1 MRPRFLSVGLCAAAV
16 FCLCAC
22 GPSLPGAPPLL
33 QTWAAHDMDGEF
45 SAPAAYGRS
54 ALNEP
59 GRGAYDAILAA
70 ALAGE
75 TEGTL
80 PTPVSAPVFTA
91 AANAVRADTPML
103 EALEITAAGSPVR
116 VFTIYQPDQ
125 VQRLRR
131 REAIR
136 EAAAPL
142 LEDLPQDPVRRAALI
157 HDRLLDHISYR
168 KGAAQPVDGTVYGG
182 LVNGIAVCNGFS
194 RSFQYLCQQAG
205 IPCYFIEGTSIR
217 GIPHSWNMVL
227 LNGDWLYVDATWN
240 ASSYPRC
247 YHDYF
252 LVSLEEMAREHFP
265 SPDTPTLPPGN
276 GKGYYELFGYA
287 ADSKSAD
294 LIDDMAAAFARQLR
308 DFPPEAAGKT
318 VLLEIKLTGKKYLE
332 GRVAFQ
338 RSLFPMLVKI
348 NQEARRQNLPFAIET
363 TGPVEYNFNDNTRV
377 ITIFP
382 LAKRL
387 NSQ

>member
-1 MRPRFLSVGLCAAAV
+1 MKPRFLSLGLCAAIV

-22 GPSLPGAPPLL
+22 GSSLSGPPPLL
-33 QTWAAHDMDGEF
+33 QTSAIHDIDGKS
-45 SAPAAYGRS
+45 SALTAYGRGT
-54 ALNEP
+54 LNEP
-59 GRGAYDAILAA
+59 GRRAYDAILAA

-80 PTPVSAPVFTA
+80 PAPVSAPVFAA

-103 EALEITAAGSPVR
+103 EALEITAAGSPAR
-116 VFTIYQPDQ
+116 VFTIDQPDQ

-131 REAIR
+131 RQAIQ
-136 EAAAPL
+136 EAAAAL
-142 LEDLPQDPVRRAALI
+142 LEDLPQEPAQRAALL

-168 KGAAQPVDGTVYGG
+168 KGPAQPVDGTVYGG
-182 LVNGIAVCNGFS
+182 LVNGVAVCNGFS

-227 LNGDWLYVDATWN
+227 LNGDWLYVDATWD
-240 ASSYPRC
+240 ASSYPRS

-252 LVSLEEMAREHFP
+252 LVSLEEMDREHFP
-265 SPDTPTLPPGN
+265 SPDTPVLPPGS

-287 ADSKSAD
+287 ADSGSAD

-308 DFPPEAAGKT
+308 DFPPETAGKT
-318 VLLEIKLTGKKYLE
+318 VFLEIKLTGKKYLE
-332 GRVAFQ
+332 GRGAFQ

-382 LAKRL
+382 LARHL
-387 NSQ
+387 NR